1 MNIDCEIG
9 IRGDTCQCLAL
20 SLGCR
25 QAWGRYR
32 GATVACRHS
41 SALKAATFPLYLPGE
56 ACLPFTGLIFL
67 LEPLTIY
74 SLLPPPLLPPPGT
87 VPSLISSSVRVI
99 PSVWLCLSSSF
110 FPSLLVLTVC
120 HSFSLTFTVTLS
132 STHGF
137 DYQEVNNLDSRYII
151 KWFTWHHAEQE
162 AVLAREGTRLIMC
175 SNTCL
180 TSNVC
185 YFSVSVCASG
195 LNTQP

>member
-32 GATVACRHS
+32 RATVACRHS

-74 SLLPPPLLPPPGT
+74 SLPPPLPPPGAAL
-87 VPSLISSSVRVI
+87 SLISSSFCF
-99 PSVWLCLSSSF
+99 PLSVWLCLSCPSSSSSF
-110 FPSLLVLTVC
+110 FSLTICPFAVYLFVLPLR
-120 HSFSLTFTVTLS
+120 LTFTVTQQS
-132 STHGF
+132 SGPGF
-137 DYQEVNNLDSRYII
+137 SLPRVN
-151 KWFTWHHAEQE
+151 K
-162 AVLAREGTRLIMC
+162 
-175 SNTCL
+175 
-180 TSNVC
+180 
-185 YFSVSVCASG
+185 YFYTDTYKMRPIV
-195 LNTQP
+195 